1 MINKKIEAYADRMST
16 PVDIVLDELEKE
28 TYQKE
33 LRPNMLSGS
42 YQGQLLSII
51 SQLKKPRNILEIGT
65 YTGYSTICLAQGLA
79 VGGKLFTIEKDEELR
94 TIQDKYFKKCQLE
107 GSIVQHFGDAKH
119 VIPDLAET
127 FDLVFIDAD
136 KKNYKNYL
144 EMVYPIMES
153 GAMLLS
159 DNVLWKGKVTFD
171 EGRDKIGEKIHEY
184 NKHLLAHQCFSTVLL
199 PIRDGLSVSIKNKK
213 NTTR

>member
-1 MINKKIEAYADRMST
+1 MEMIDKKIEAYADRMST
-16 PVDIVLDELEKE
+16 PVDNVLDELEKE
-28 TYQKE
+28 TYQKV

-42 YQGQLLSII
+42 YQGQLLRII

-79 VGGKLFTIEKDEELR
+79 VDGKLFTIEKDEELR

-107 GSIVQHFGDAKH
+107 NSIVQHFGDAMD
-119 VIPDLAET
+119 VIPKLSES

-144 EMVYPIMES
+144 EKVYPLMAS
-153 GAMLLS
+153 GALLLS
-159 DNVLWKGKVTFD
+159 DNVLWKGKVILD
-171 EGRDKIGEKIHEY
+171 EGRDKIGEQIHDY
-184 NKHLLAHQCFSTVLL
+184 NEHLLGHQGFSTVLL
-199 PIRDGLSVSIKNKK
+199 PIRDGLSVSLKK
-213 NTTR
+213 

>member
-1 MINKKIEAYADRMST
+1 MEMIDKKIEVYADRMST
-16 PVDIVLDELEKE
+16 PVDNVLDELEKE
-28 TYQKE
+28 TYQKV

-51 SQLKKPRNILEIGT
+51 SQLKKPGNILEIGT

-79 VGGKLFTIEKDEELR
+79 VDGKLFTIEKDEELR

-107 GSIVQHFGDAKH
+107 NSIVQYFGDAMD
-119 VIPDLAET
+119 VIPKLSES

-144 EMVYPIMES
+144 EKVYPLMAS
-153 GAMLLS
+153 GALLLS
-159 DNVLWKGKVTFD
+159 DNVLWKGKVILD
-171 EGRDKIGEKIHEY
+171 EGRDKIGKQIHDY
-184 NKHLLAHQCFSTVLL
+184 NEHLLGHQGFSTVLL
-199 PIRDGLSVSIKNKK
+199 PIRDGLSVSIKN
-213 NTTR
+213 